1 MKKTFIAPLLIL
13 LLVSL
18 LSVVPATSQAQ
29 QLVVTVDGVN
39 VNLDWSAMPA
49 ATSYTLYYALTDY
62 KGDVDIEYLG
72 INRNGQHYERLRPW
86 SAK

>member
-1 MKKTFIAPLLIL
+1 LVIFFVYELIESKIPLFGGYDEKDIYC
-13 LLVSL
+13 
-18 LSVVPATSQAQ
+18 SVADPACQSAASDTHNSQAQ

-62 KGDVDIEYLG
+62 MDD
-72 INRNGQHYERLRPW
+72 
-86 SAK
+86 